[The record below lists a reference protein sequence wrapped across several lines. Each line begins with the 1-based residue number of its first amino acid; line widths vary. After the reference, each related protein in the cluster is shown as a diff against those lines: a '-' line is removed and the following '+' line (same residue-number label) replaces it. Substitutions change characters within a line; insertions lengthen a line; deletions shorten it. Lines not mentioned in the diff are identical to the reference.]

1 MTTQTEIDAKNEA
14 ITADE
19 AQDAKSEV
27 VVMKEAP
34 DARSEVSEL
43 DEESDAQSELTVA
56 QMEGQLKA
64 WSDQLDHLVA
74 GYLRAGAQAHDPY
87 RLRIDALRAL
97 HGSAQTKLQAY
108 TSVADP
114 TGMWGAFWDGIK
126 DDLKALEDGFEDLT
140 PTFH

>member
-1 MTTQTEIDAKNEA
+1 MTTQTEIDTKNES

-19 AQDAKSEV
+19 AQAEKS
-27 VVMKEAP
+27 
-34 DARSEVSEL
+34 DVSEL
-43 DEESDAQSELTVA
+43 NEESDAQPELTVA
-56 QMEGQLKA
+56 QMEDQLKA
-64 WSDQLDHLVA
+64 WSGQLDDLVA

-114 TGMWGAFWDGIK
+114 TGMWDAFWDGIK
-126 DDLKALEDGFEDLT
+126 DDLKALEDGFKDLT
-140 PTFH
+140 PAFH